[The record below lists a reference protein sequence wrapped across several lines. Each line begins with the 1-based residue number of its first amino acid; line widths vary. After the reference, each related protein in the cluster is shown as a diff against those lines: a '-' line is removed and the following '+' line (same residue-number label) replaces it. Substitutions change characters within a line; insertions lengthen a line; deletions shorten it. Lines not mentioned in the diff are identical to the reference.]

1 MRYLIIGLSLAQLAL
16 LIIMIINQFAMPK
29 GYEIPAPSWI
39 YGIVLVSLPIACL
52 VHLGRKSERYGFRV
66 TRRW

>member
-29 GYEIPAPSWI
+29 GYEIPAPSWM
-39 YGIVLVSLPIACL
+39 YVIVLVACL
-52 VHLGRKSERYGFRV
+52 
-66 TRRW
+66 

>member
-16 LIIMIINQFAMPK
+16 LIIKIINQFAMPK

-39 YGIVLVSLPIACL
+39 FAIVLVGLPLACL
-52 VHLGRKSERYGFRV
+52 VHLRRKSESYGFRAS
-66 TRRW
+66 RRW

>member
-16 LIIMIINQFAMPK
+16 PIIMIINLFAMPK

-39 YGIVLVSLPIACL
+39 YAIVLVGLPIACL
-52 VHLGRKSERYGFRV
+52 VHLRRKSEMYGFRAS
-66 TRRW
+66 RR

>member
-16 LIIMIINQFAMPK
+16 LIIMTINQFAMPK

-39 YGIVLVSLPIACL
+39 YAPVVVGLPIACL
-52 VHLGRKSERYGFRV
+52 VHLRRKSGMHRSRV
-66 TRRW
+66 SRRW

>member
-39 YGIVLVSLPIACL
+39 YAIVLVGLPIACL
-52 VHLGRKSERYGFRV
+52 VHLRRKSGMYGFRMS
-66 TRRW
+66 RRW

>member
-1 MRYLIIGLSLAQLAL
+1 MRYLIIGLSLAQIAL

-39 YGIVLVSLPIACL
+39 YGGGED
-52 VHLGRKSERYGFRV
+52 GRGGKH
-66 TRRW
+66 

>member
-1 MRYLIIGLSLAQLAL
+1 MRYLIIGLSLAQIAL

-39 YGIVLVSLPIACL
+39 NAIVMVGLPLACL
-52 VHLGRKSERYGFRV
+52 AHLRRKPEIYGFRAS
-66 TRRW
+66 RRW